1 MGVWGC
7 IQYGTEWVANIYK
20 DGDIYVAS
28 MGVVVCIDLDQ
39 LSSLMSAP
47 VVTQHVNGY
56 LLILDLV

>member
-7 IQYGTEWVANIYK
+7 IQYGTEWVADIYK

-28 MGVVVCIDLDQ
+28 KPVVCIDLDQ
-39 LSSLMSAP
+39 LSSLMSEP
-47 VVTQHVNGY
+47 VVTQHVNDY